1 MLLRVRMAAVARGA
15 AVLVAVTLSGGPR
28 VFALHAPVEAHR
40 CCCKAHSGGDH
51 ECDCAL
57 CRRATLAAQAKD
69 EKAPPCHR
77 AAARKALSRNE
88 PVGRRGAPCVEGHCG
103 ASDRPM
109 ANPAGLEPFFLPAA
123 GFVSAPVRAEYRL
136 DAAHAASRRPVEPET
151 PPPRAS

>member
-1 MLLRVRMAAVARGA
+1 MLVRARIATVARIA

-40 CCCKAHSGGDH
+40 CCCKAHVGGDH

-57 CRRATLAAQAKD
+57 CHRASLAAQAKD

-88 PVGRRGAPCVEGHCG
+88 PKGRRGAPCVEGHCG

-109 ANPAGLEPFFLPAA
+109 TNPAGLEPFFLPATAFASPA
-123 GFVSAPVRAEYRL
+123 GRDEPRP
-136 DAAHAASRRPVEPET
+136 DGIQAARRRFVEPET